1 MLQAPFEGA
10 RGEQLLRSLL
20 VSGTAKALGII
31 IPVLVATTFCLTVP
45 FILIIADAA
54 VLGAAVLIYLS
65 DRGADRAAEEAWSES
80 E

>member
-1 MLQAPFEGA
+1 
-10 RGEQLLRSLL
+10 

-65 DRGADRAAEEAWSES
+65 DRGVDGTSEEAWPES